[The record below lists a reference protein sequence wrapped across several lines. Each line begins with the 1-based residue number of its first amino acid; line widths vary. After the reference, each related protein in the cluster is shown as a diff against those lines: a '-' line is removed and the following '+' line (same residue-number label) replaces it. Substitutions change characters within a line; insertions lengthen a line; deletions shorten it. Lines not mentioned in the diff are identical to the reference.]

1 MQPTVYY
8 PTISKP
14 GLYTPLPKHENYSVK
29 SNHVGLT
36 SYTPGSP
43 RANF

>member
-8 PTISKP
+8 PTGSKS
-14 GLYTPLPKHENYSVK
+14 GLYTPLPKHENYSAKNNPFGVA
-29 SNHVGLT
+29 SH
-36 SYTPGSP
+36 TPVSP

>member
-8 PTISKP
+8 PTTTKP
-14 GLYTPLPKHENYSVK
+14 GLYTPLAKHDNYMVK
-29 SNHVGLT
+29 PNHVGL
-36 SYTPGSP
+36 SNYTPGSP